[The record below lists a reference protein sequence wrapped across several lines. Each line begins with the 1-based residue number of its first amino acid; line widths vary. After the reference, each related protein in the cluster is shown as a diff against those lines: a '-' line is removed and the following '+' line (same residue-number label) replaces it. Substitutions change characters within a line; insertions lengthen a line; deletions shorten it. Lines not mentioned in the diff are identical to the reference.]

1 MVLAAL
7 VEETKNK
14 LRLHCPEPLTTNNN
28 KKNHSKKW
36 ITQQL
41 KANGKV
47 RKENEGKGRQTYRDK
62 REGPWQGGGE
72 AETVN
77 SRKRGE
83 DGSASKDFA
92 FAG

>member
-28 KKNHSKKW
+28 KKNHSKKKKKR

-41 KANGKV
+41 KANGKM
-47 RKENEGKGRQTYRDK
+47 RKENEGKGRQTYRRQK
-62 REGPWQGGGE
+62 GRSLAG
-72 AETVN
+72 
-77 SRKRGE
+77 RGRNGDSE
-83 DGSASKDFA
+83 H
-92 FAG
+92 

>member
-28 KKNHSKKW
+28 KKNHSKKKR

-47 RKENEGKGRQTYRDK
+47 RKEKEGKGTQTYRRQK
-62 REGPWQGGGE
+62 GRSLAGRGRSGGSE
-72 AETVN
+72 L
-77 SRKRGE
+77 
-83 DGSASKDFA
+83 
-92 FAG
+92 